1 MSLKYLGQY
10 DFKKTNSGG
19 MRNMV
24 IYNLINEQKTKM
36 RKYSS
41 NRMRRKYKKKKSLR
55 ERQESESLQEHL
67 FFLSS
72 KAKHIQV
79 LFT

>member
-1 MSLKYLGQY
+1 MSLKCLGQY

-24 IYNLINEQKTKM
+24 IYNLINEKKTKM

-41 NRMRRKYKKKKSLR
+41 NRMQRKYKKKKLR

>member
-10 DFKKTNSGG
+10 DFRKTNSGG
-19 MRNMV
+19 IRNMV
-24 IYNLINEQKTKM
+24 IYNEKKTKM

-41 NRMRRKYKKKKSLR
+41 NRMWRKYKKKTLR

-67 FFLSS
+67 FFLSL

>member
-10 DFKKTNSGG
+10 DFRKTNSGG
-19 MRNMV
+19 IRNMV
-24 IYNLINEQKTKM
+24 IYNEKKTKM

-41 NRMRRKYKKKKSLR
+41 NRMWRKYKKKKTLR

-67 FFLSS
+67 FFLS
-72 KAKHIQV
+72 
-79 LFT
+79 

>member
-24 IYNLINEQKTKM
+24 IYNLINKKTKM

-41 NRMRRKYKKKKSLR
+41 NRIQRK
-55 ERQESESLQEHL
+55 
-67 FFLSS
+67 
-72 KAKHIQV
+72 
-79 LFT
+79 